1 MWSLGLRGEAP
12 STEESGLCE
21 VKLSFN
27 RFGAEFSKSL
37 SQFIKYDRYVR
48 VIDVSHNQIDNLK
61 ELVSAIKGSEAL
73 VAFDA
78 RFNKGYSSKLH
89 KVIALKLLRNID
101 RLAGAKVPLKRAW
114 IRREVL
120 EVNYDDPAATFEEQ
134 RDDQPRLAKAGSRR
148 SLVSPR
154 GSSQKKKRAT
164 IDRAAT
170 TKPSPPE
177 RGSQPRGR
185 PATSRE
191 SALVRPFSASKERVG
206 GVTPTQISDKRRGAN
221 GIGRKTPV
229 PAKEST
235 AGFPQ
240 GESSKREISR
250 ISFYPSRA
258 RGNTTKRT
266 NSFDEFTG
274 ELARAPEDPKAD
286 LNEIVGSLSDY
297 EVAYRGKGAGLAS
310 LDKPDEDTKGGAP
323 AEVRRH
329 AISFRSPRTDGKRA
343 LCVNCRYFEKEF
355 YMSESK
361 ALSLALELLRLKRQM
376 RGSMRLF
383 SNTQIS

>member
-134 RDDQPRLAKAGSRR
+134 RDDQTHSH
-148 SLVSPR
+148 
-154 GSSQKKKRAT
+154 Q
-164 IDRAAT
+164 
-170 TKPSPPE
+170 
-177 RGSQPRGR
+177 
-185 PATSRE
+185 
-191 SALVRPFSASKERVG
+191 
-206 GVTPTQISDKRRGAN
+206 
-221 GIGRKTPV
+221 
-229 PAKEST
+229 
-235 AGFPQ
+235 
-240 GESSKREISR
+240 
-250 ISFYPSRA
+250 
-258 RGNTTKRT
+258 
-266 NSFDEFTG
+266 
-274 ELARAPEDPKAD
+274 
-286 LNEIVGSLSDY
+286 
-297 EVAYRGKGAGLAS
+297 
-310 LDKPDEDTKGGAP
+310 
-323 AEVRRH
+323 
-329 AISFRSPRTDGKRA
+329 
-343 LCVNCRYFEKEF
+343 
-355 YMSESK
+355 SE
-361 ALSLALELLRLKRQM
+361 
-376 RGSMRLF
+376 
-383 SNTQIS
+383 